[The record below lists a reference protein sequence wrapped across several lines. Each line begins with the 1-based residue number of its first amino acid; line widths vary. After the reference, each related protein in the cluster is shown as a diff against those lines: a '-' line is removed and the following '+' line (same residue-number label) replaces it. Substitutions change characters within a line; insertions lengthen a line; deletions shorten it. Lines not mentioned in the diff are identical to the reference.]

1 MYAALKSGQDRAL
14 STGTALVAAAVLAL
28 ALVLAL
34 AGTASAN
41 PIASGST
48 ALKLD
53 RGVAKVLSQN
63 KVKVAPVKPAS
74 VVKGQISFPITGGN
88 LNPTNAAGTIRH
100 SGGLRF
106 QAGKRKLV
114 VRNFTVNTVKRT
126 LTAQVGKAR
135 VPLLSLNLSKAKV
148 SRNGLGVVVRNVGVA
163 LTGTAA
169 SALNKT
175 FKVKLFKKGLRIG
188 SVTVTALPASVK
200 LAATGATELQVSG
213 AALAALGGL
222 GVAPAAIAPG
232 TLAGDT
238 FSFPI
243 TGGMANTSTFAGEVL
258 HSGGISLSKDA
269 TTVLLSDFTIN
280 VDEAPDLVAT
290 LGGAGGPRVS
300 ILDLDLSALTAE
312 VNGRNITL
320 GNVEANLTAAAAGA
334 LNDAFAIPA
343 PGIPAGFN
351 LGTAT
356 VNAVAR

>member
-1 MYAALKSGQDRAL
+1 MYATLKSGQDRVRTA
-14 STGTALVAAAVLAL
+14 GTALIATGIFAL
-28 ALVLAL
+28 ALVFAF

-53 RGVAKVLSQN
+53 RGVAKVLSDN
-63 KVKVAPVKPAS
+63 KVKVTPVKPAS

-88 LNPTNAAGTIRH
+88 LNPATAAGTIRH

-200 LAATGATELQVSG
+200 LAASGATELKVSET
-213 AALAALGGL
+213 ALGALGGL
-222 GVAPAAIAPG
+222 EVAPAAISPG

-243 TGGMANTSTFAGEVL
+243 TGGMASTSTFAGEVL
-258 HSGGISLSKDA
+258 HSGGISLSKNA

-280 VDEAPDLVAT
+280 IDGDPDLVAT
-290 LGGAGGPRVS
+290 LGGEGGPRVS
-300 ILDLDLSALTAE
+300 ILDLDLSGLTAD

-334 LNDAFAIPA
+334 LNDAFTIPA